1 MIISRTPYR
10 ISFFGGGTDY
20 PIWYEANYGQVLATT
35 INKYCYINCRYLPP
49 FFEHKHRI
57 VYSHIESV
65 HRIADIRHPS
75 ARACLQFMKIRNGV
89 EIHHDGDLPAR
100 SGIGSSSAFTVG
112 MLHALYA
119 LKGLMPTRRQLAS
132 NAIHI
137 EQDMLKEHVG
147 SQDQMLAAFGGFN
160 LVYFGGARHLQLRP
174 ITLAPQRIASLQSH
188 LLLFYSGIPRISS
201 EIAKE
206 QVKQTK
212 ARSRELKMMCELTDT
227 ALDLL
232 NSRRDIAEFG
242 RLLHENWLIKRSLTN
257 KVSNPQIDDIY
268 MEARRAGALGGKIL
282 GAGGGGFV
290 LLFAKPELQPAIRKR
305 LRKLLHVPFE
315 FESMGSRIIFYSPA
329 DSHAGQAMLNG

>member
-20 PIWYEANYGQVLATT
+20 PVWYESHHGQVLATT
-35 INKYCYINCRYLPP
+35 INKYCYITCRCLPP

-65 HRIADIRHPS
+65 HRIADIHHPA
-75 ARACLQFMKIRNGV
+75 ARACLQFMKIRAGIEV
-89 EIHHDGDLPAR
+89 HHDGDLPAR

-119 LKGLMPTRRQLAS
+119 LKGKMPARLQLAL
-132 NAIHI
+132 NAIHV
-137 EQDMLKEHVG
+137 EQKMLKEHVG

-160 LVYFGGARHLQLRP
+160 LVHFGGARHLQLHP
-174 ITLAPQRIASLQSH
+174 ITLPPQRISSLQSH
-188 LLLFYSGIPRISS
+188 LMLFYSGTPRISS
-201 EIAKE
+201 EIAQE
-206 QVKQTK
+206 QVRQTP
-212 ARSRELKMMCELTDT
+212 ARGRELKMMCELTDT

-242 RLLHENWLIKRSLTN
+242 RLLHENWLIKRSLTS

-268 MEARRAGALGGKIL
+268 MEARRTGALGGKVL
-282 GAGGGGFV
+282 GAGGGGFI
-290 LLFAKPELQPAIRKR
+290 LLFARPEVQPDIRRR
-305 LRKLLHVPFE
+305 LHKLLHVPFE
-315 FESMGSRIIFYSPA
+315 FETMGSRIIFYSPA
-329 DSHAGQAMLNG
+329 DSHNNA